1 MLLRLT
7 QAIYI
12 HYMLVGSLVG
22 MRARYE
28 NPPPA
33 LGFPHSRA
41 SVLRKDEKFTGEEGG
56 GGGGGGG
63 GGETRR
69 AGEFKRRVLYI
80 SASESP
86 SRKSR
91 RARLLLISRGFRV
104 TTCDYG
110 F

>member
-12 HYMLVGSLVG
+12 HYTLVGSLVG

-41 SVLRKDEKFTGEEGG
+41 SVLRKDEKFTGEER
-56 GGGGGGG
+56 GG
-63 GGETRR
+63 GGELAVRVNLNGVSYIFQRASRRR
-69 AGEFKRRVLYI
+69 ANLDAPGFCLFPEDFALLPAITVFKGV
-80 SASESP
+80 
-86 SRKSR
+86 
-91 RARLLLISRGFRV
+91 
-104 TTCDYG
+104 
-110 F
+110 